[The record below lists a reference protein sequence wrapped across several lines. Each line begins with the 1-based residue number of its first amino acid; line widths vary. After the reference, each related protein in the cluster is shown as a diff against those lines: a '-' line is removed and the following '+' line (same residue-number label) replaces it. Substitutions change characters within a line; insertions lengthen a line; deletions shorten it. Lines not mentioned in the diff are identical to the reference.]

1 MRSSL
6 RFAAPVFVAGLIGAG
21 AAVPAVASGSQPVLA
36 AQSPQQLVS
45 EILGARPAAVSGSL
59 EWAPDLGLPSLGE
72 LASGGQGI
80 PSAGGIGLTGLL
92 GSDQS
97 LRLWAD
103 GSDERVAIVQSLA
116 EVDLLRRGSTV
127 WVWDSSDQQVE
138 RYVLPSGAEPAQ
150 PPSASAPFD
159 PQSVAAAIVS
169 HLESAGTT
177 LGVAARPVYVA
188 GVPCRVLELR
198 PTDTTA
204 STVSSVDLAVDARN
218 GVVLQVVLRAAG
230 QATPALSLGF
240 TSVSFT
246 SPPAS
251 VFAVPAGSSV
261 STRLGAPGSGQL
273 TGAPGGS
280 GWYAYAPLSGRSYP
294 SGAGGSAPQV
304 LGHGWSS
311 VLGLSVPATSPS
323 FAELSALGH
332 QVSGSFGSGRLV
344 RSSLLDLLVLPD
356 GHLLVGF
363 VPPAV
368 LEADAATLGG

>member
-1 MRSSL
+1 ML
-6 RFAAPVFVAGLIGAG
+6 VAGLIGAG
-21 AAVPAVASGSQPVLA
+21 AAVPAVASGSEPVLA

-72 LASGGQGI
+72 LTSGGQGI
-80 PSAGGIGLTGLL
+80 PSAGGIDPTGLL

-127 WVWDSSDQQVE
+127 WVWDSSDQRVE
-138 RYVLPSGAEPAQ
+138 RYVLPAGAEPAT
-150 PPSASAPFD
+150 PPSAPAPFD

-177 LGVAARPVYVA
+177 LGVAARSVYVA

-198 PTDTTA
+198 PTDASA

-246 SPPAS
+246 TPSAS

-261 STRLGAPGSGQL
+261 STRLVAPESRQL

-304 LGHGWSS
+304 LGQGWSS
-311 VLGLSVPATSPS
+311 VLELAVPAGSPS
-323 FAELSALGH
+323 FGELSALGH